1 MAAAVSDARDYRSAL
16 GTFATGVTV
25 ITTMSDSGAPVG
37 FTANSFS
44 SVSLEPPL
52 LLFCLDRGSYS
63 FGHFSKTK
71 TFAVNVL
78 TDRQEDVSA
87 HFARPSEDKWRHV
100 GYDLCSVGCPVFAD
114 ALAVFE
120 CVTHAVHDGG
130 DHIIVVGEVVQFSHK
145 ADVDPLLYYRGR
157 YARIAAE
164 DSSDGAGR

>member
-1 MAAAVSDARDYRSAL
+1 MAAVSDARDFRSAL

-25 ITTMSDSGAPVG
+25 ITTMSDGGAPVG

-120 CVTHAVHDGG
+120 CETHAVHDGG
-130 DHIIVVGEVVQFSHK
+130 DHIIVVGEVVRFHRK
-145 ADVDPLLYYRGR
+145 DEGGPLLYYRGR
-157 YARIAAE
+157 YARIAGDGGAE
-164 DSSDGAGR
+164 SGEA

>member
-1 MAAAVSDARDYRSAL
+1 MAAVRKVFDYRSAL

-25 ITTMSDSGAPVG
+25 ITTMTGSGAPVG
-37 FTANSFS
+37 FTANSFC

-63 FGHFSKTK
+63 FNHFEKTGY
-71 TFAVNVL
+71 FAVNVL
-78 TDRQEDVSA
+78 TELQEDVSA

-100 GYDLCSVGCPVFAD
+100 GYEICSVGCPVFAD

-120 CVTHAVHDGG
+120 CKTNAVHEGG
-130 DHIIVVGEVVQFSHK
+130 DHIIVVGEVVRFSHQ
-145 ADVDPLLYYRGR
+145 ADGDPLLYYRGR

-164 DSSDGAGR
+164 GDAAQPA

>member
-1 MAAAVSDARDYRSAL
+1 MAAARKVFDYRSAL

-25 ITTMSDSGAPVG
+25 ITTMTGSGAPVG
-37 FTANSFS
+37 FTANSFC

-63 FGHFSKTK
+63 FNHFEKAGY
-71 TFAVNVL
+71 FAVNVL
-78 TDRQEDVSA
+78 TELQEDVSA

-100 GYDLCSVGCPVFAD
+100 GYEICSVGCPVFAE

-120 CVTHAVHDGG
+120 CKTHAVHEGG
-130 DHIIVVGEVVQFSHK
+130 DHIIVVGEVVRFSHQ
-145 ADVDPLLYYRGR
+145 ADGDPLLYYRGR

-164 DSSDGAGR
+164 GDAAQPA

>member
-1 MAAAVSDARDYRSAL
+1 MAAARKVFDYRSAL

-25 ITTMSDSGAPVG
+25 ITTMTGSGAPVG
-37 FTANSFS
+37 FTANSFC

-63 FGHFSKTK
+63 FNHFEKTGH
-71 TFAVNVL
+71 FAVNVL
-78 TDRQEDVSA
+78 TELQEDVSA

-100 GYDLCSVGCPVFAD
+100 GYEICSVGCPVFAD

-120 CVTHAVHDGG
+120 CKTNAVHEGG
-130 DHIIVVGEVVQFSHK
+130 DHIIVVGEVVRFSHQ
-145 ADVDPLLYYRGR
+145 ADGDPLLYYRGR

-164 DSSDGAGR
+164 GDAAQPA